1 MIVLNFYEKFLLCV
15 KWGRWESFGPKINIL
30 KLFSEY
36 ANNKLFLTKRI
47 KLEGKVE
54 LCSKWCK

>member
-36 ANNKLFLTKRI
+36 ANNKLFVTFYLLTTIDKEDKI
-47 KLEGKVE
+47 
-54 LCSKWCK
+54 